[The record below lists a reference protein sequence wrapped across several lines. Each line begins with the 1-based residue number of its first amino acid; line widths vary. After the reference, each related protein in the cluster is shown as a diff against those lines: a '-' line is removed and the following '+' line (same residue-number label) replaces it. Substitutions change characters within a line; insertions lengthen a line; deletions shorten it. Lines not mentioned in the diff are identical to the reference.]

1 MATDK
6 GKEGKSMV
14 PLWFRIVIAEVL
26 ILSVAL
32 PGWTAEESKVAPTK
46 EEEPEKKAPV
56 KGSEDTKKLQEAL
69 KAKGHDPG
77 PIDGIMGPK
86 TRAALTAFQEASGIK
101 GTGRLDDQTAEK
113 LGLAKPELPTKKE
126 VKKMKEEKK

>member
-1 MATDK
+1 
-6 GKEGKSMV
+6 MV
-14 PLWFRIVIAEVL
+14 PLWFRSVIAGAL
-26 ILSVAL
+26 ILSLAL
-32 PGWTAEESKVAPTK
+32 PGWTAEETKVAPTK
-46 EEEPEKKAPV
+46 EEKLEKKAPV

-77 PIDGIMGPK
+77 PIMGPK
-86 TRAALTAFQEASGIK
+86 TRAALTAFQKASGIK
-101 GTGRLDDQTAEK
+101 GTGRPDDQTAEK

>member
-1 MATDK
+1 MQLPSDK

-14 PLWFRIVIAEVL
+14 PQWFRSVIAGTL
-26 ILSVAL
+26 ALGLAL
-32 PGWTAEESKVAPTK
+32 PGWTAEESKVAPAK
-46 EEEPEKKAPV
+46 EEKASV

-77 PIDGIMGPK
+77 LIDGIMGPK
-86 TRAALTAFQEASGIK
+86 TRAALKAFQEANGIK
-101 GTGRLDDQTAEK
+101 GTGRLDDPTAEK
-113 LGLAKPELPTKKE
+113 LGLAKPEPPTKKE